1 MGTNLL
7 FCSLQ
12 KALLIAVGPTL
23 PYLRLLPEGEGIG
36 RFREIKKEEK
46 KEEKARENAAFL
58 FFSSQ
63 CKAEKQGERKER
75 EHEREQKINKWPEAA
90 WKTLFLSYQLLQGA
104 IHFIHCQVW
113 LIAALFLMR
122 YNKGNIL

>member
-75 EHEREQKINKWPEAA
+75 EHEREQKINK
-90 WKTLFLSYQLLQGA
+90 
-104 IHFIHCQVW
+104 
-113 LIAALFLMR
+113 
-122 YNKGNIL
+122 

>member
-36 RFREIKKEEK
+36 RFKERKKEEK
-46 KEEKARENAAFL
+46 KEEKARENIPFFFL
-58 FFSSQ
+58 Q
-63 CKAEKQGERKER
+63 QPVQGRK
-75 EHEREQKINKWPEAA
+75 PEG
-90 WKTLFLSYQLLQGA
+90 KKEEGA
-104 IHFIHCQVW
+104 
-113 LIAALFLMR
+113 
-122 YNKGNIL
+122 